1 MEYGRTIGERLVVS
15 LFVNPAQFGPQ
26 EDLARYPRDL
36 ERDARLA
43 REAGV
48 DCLYTPRGRGHVSP
62 GYQTFVEVESLSG
75 GLCGAS
81 RPGHFRGVATVVLKL
96 LHQVSPRV
104 AVFGEKD
111 YQQLMV
117 VKQMVADLEVPTEI
131 VGRPIIREPDGLA
144 MSSRNTYLS
153 PEGRAAALCLYPG
166 PAGGPGAGGLR
177 GPRAGGYPAAVRQDN
192 YRRLGAEIDYVA
204 PGPGHLKEV
213 EAIQG
218 EARLLLA
225 VWVNN
230 TRLIDNT
237 SLSETR
243 LMLRVMMK
251 SKIHRATITQA
262 DLHYEGSITIAAELL
277 RAADILPYEMV
288 HAYNISNGERSETYA
303 LEGEE
308 DSGVIRLNH
317 CKCGKGAGGDLIQIT
332 TYATYE
338 GAELELHEPQ
348 GGHGGPPQ
356 SPQKYCLG

>member
-1 MEYGRTIGERLVVS
+1 MEIISNPQEMQGRARQWRDHGLKVVLVPTMGFFHRGHLSLMEYGRTIGERLVVS

-48 DCLYTPRGRGHVSP
+48 DCLYTPEAGAMYPP
-62 GYQTFVEVESLSG
+62 GYQTFVEVEALSQ

-96 LHQVSPRV
+96 LHQVAPQA

-117 VKQMVADLEVPTEI
+117 VKQMVADLAVPTEI
-131 VGRPIIREPDGLA
+131 VGRPIVREPDGLA

-153 PEGRAAALCLYPG
+153 PAGRAAALCLYR
-166 PAGGPGAGGLR
+166 ALLAARELVASGAKT
-177 GPRAGGYPAAVRQDN
+177 RADILDAVRQIIDAAP
-192 YRRLGAEIDYVA
+192 GAKIDYVA
-204 PGPGHLKEV
+204 LVDPATLKEV
-213 EAIQG
+213 EAILG

-237 SLSETR
+237 LLSETR
-243 LMLRVMMK
+243 LCCV
-251 SKIHRATITQA
+251 
-262 DLHYEGSITIAAELL
+262 
-277 RAADILPYEMV
+277 
-288 HAYNISNGERSETYA
+288 
-303 LEGEE
+303 
-308 DSGVIRLNH
+308 
-317 CKCGKGAGGDLIQIT
+317 
-332 TYATYE
+332 
-338 GAELELHEPQ
+338 
-348 GGHGGPPQ
+348 
-356 SPQKYCLG
+356 

>member
-1 MEYGRTIGERLVVS
+1 MAGLAREWRGQGLKVVLVPTMGFFHRGHVSLMDYGRTQGDRLVVS
-15 LFVNPAQFGPQ
+15 LFVNPAQFGPA

-36 ERDARLA
+36 DRDARLA

-48 DCLYTPRGRGHVSP
+48 DCLFTPGAGAMYPP
-62 GYQTFVEVESLSG
+62 GYQTFVEVESLSQ

-117 VKQMVADLEVPTEI
+117 VKQMVADLAVPTEI
-131 VGRPIIREPDGLA
+131 VGRPIVRETDGLA

-153 PEGRAAALCLYPG
+153 LAGRAAALCLYR
-166 PAGGPGAGGLR
+166 ALLAARELVASGAKSREHIL
-177 GPRAGGYPAAVRQDN
+177 AAVRQIIDAAP
-192 YRRLGAEIDYVA
+192 GAKIDYVA
-204 PGPGHLKEV
+204 LVDPATLKEV

-237 SLSETR
+237 LLSETR
-243 LMLRVMMK
+243 LCCV
-251 SKIHRATITQA
+251 
-262 DLHYEGSITIAAELL
+262 
-277 RAADILPYEMV
+277 
-288 HAYNISNGERSETYA
+288 
-303 LEGEE
+303 
-308 DSGVIRLNH
+308 
-317 CKCGKGAGGDLIQIT
+317 
-332 TYATYE
+332 
-338 GAELELHEPQ
+338 
-348 GGHGGPPQ
+348 
-356 SPQKYCLG
+356 